1 MINYSDYE
9 IAVAIINI
17 HDKAQEQRKTLPSEL
32 SEAQIKNFI
41 DTQFSLRYRALY
53 TDMNEHQKSVYGSKV
68 IEEIVESAKAYL
80 LVYNLNETFERD
92 LKRKE
97 VSNNKNKI

>member
-9 IAVAIINI
+9 IAVAIINM

-41 DTQFSLRYRALY
+41 DTQFYLRHREIYL
-53 TDMNEHQKSVYGSKV
+53 DMNDHQKATFGSGSLD
-68 IEEIVESAKAYL
+68 EIIESAKAYL
-80 LVYNLNETFERD
+80 LVYDLNEKLEQD
-92 LKRKE
+92 LNRKE
-97 VSNNKNKI
+97 VVNNKNKI